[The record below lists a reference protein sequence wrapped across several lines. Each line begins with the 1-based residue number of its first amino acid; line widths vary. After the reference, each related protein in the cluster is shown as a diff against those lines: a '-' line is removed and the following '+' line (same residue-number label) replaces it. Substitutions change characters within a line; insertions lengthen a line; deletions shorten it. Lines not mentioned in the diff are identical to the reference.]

1 MKFEEIQAG
10 IILGSVSTLTS
21 INNILIEVENGL
33 SSLNLMRNTDSKL
46 EGNLSDHLKQ
56 ILKTSNQHF

>member
-1 MKFEEIQAG
+1 MKFEETQAG
-10 IILGSVSTLTS
+10 IILGSISTLTS

-33 SSLNLMRNTDSKL
+33 SSLNLMRDTDQKL

-56 ILKTSNQHF
+56 ILKTSNQYF

>member
-1 MKFEEIQAG
+1 MKFEETRAG

-33 SSLNLMRNTDSKL
+33 SSLNLMRDTD
-46 EGNLSDHLKQ
+46 
-56 ILKTSNQHF
+56 